1 MRVSILFSASVH
13 ILLIGALVVLESKK
27 RSVSS
32 EGQKWLREVPNK
44 SGWFRLKNPY
54 SGKVLTAQNAT
65 ITSITGKI

>member
-1 MRVSILFSASVH
+1 M
-13 ILLIGALVVLESKK
+13 
-27 RSVSS
+27 SS

>member
-1 MRVSILFSASVH
+1 MLISSNFLY
-13 ILLIGALVVLESKK
+13 LLLTGALVVLESKK

-32 EGQKWLREVPNK
+32 EGQKWLREVPNE